1 MFCFMR
7 ESNADYRVSFVI
19 TPFRKAASVFRR
31 FAILTVE
38 PFADESVASLIKE
51 QAEMLAF
58 ACGKGLRDRFFDL
71 LPYS

>member
-7 ESNADYRVSFVI
+7 ESSADCRVSFVI
-19 TPFRKAASVFRR
+19 TPFRKAASVFGGSRSSLLR
-31 FAILTVE
+31 
-38 PFADESVASLIKE
+38 ASLIKE